1 MQFQIAAASIANGG
15 TTITCTGATLINNV
29 YQGNVVQ
36 FYGENAFYYVASN
49 PTDNISIQLTAP
61 YQGTAKTNV
70 ALNVWRDFLPTS
82 GLLKFNA
89 GDRNWPF
96 ALSMW
101 QLAVEANLA
110 GPFSAFGP
118 CRLATTGALT
128 GTYNSTSKQF
138 TLTATGALSVDS
150 TSVNVGDR
158 ILLKNQVTGTQN
170 GIYIVLVAG
179 SAGVSAVL
187 QRTSD
192 MYSTAVQGATVW
204 IMAGGSQVLSQWY
217 LSTAAPIVIDTS
229 TITWTAVSVGA
240 TGPPGKLIP
249 GDQGEPGED
258 AWVIPGPVGA
268 ASTVPGPIGPIGP
281 TIPGDQGERGEDG
294 MPIPGPPGA
303 ASTIPGPTGPIGI
316 SVYMPND
323 GEAGEDGM
331 PIPGPQGPAAAGG
344 MTWNYANS
352 ATNAVTQNGYMCDTS
367 GGSFTVTLPGAPA
380 TGAIV
385 GITDCAGTF
394 NSYPLT
400 IGANSLKI
408 MGISADMTVSTQYAN
423 FCLVYS
429 GVTNGWRIAP

>member
-249 GDQGEPGED
+249 GDQGE
-258 AWVIPGPVGA
+258 
-268 ASTVPGPIGPIGP
+268 
-281 TIPGDQGERGEDG
+281 RGEDG

>member
-294 MPIPGPPGA
+294 MPIPGP
-303 ASTIPGPTGPIGI
+303 
-316 SVYMPND
+316 
-323 GEAGEDGM
+323 
-331 PIPGPQGPAAAGG
+331 QGPAAAGG